1 MWQDYL
7 DAVDTF
13 TKTHNGRRIYSW
25 RKQTI
30 ERSFAEAKVNHG
42 LRFARMLGIRNM
54 REQAFLTAAVQNI
67 KSILSF
73 FFFIFKTHHCQNAGF
88 VSGLRPSIHL
98 R

>member
-7 DAVDTF
+7 DAIDAF
-13 TKTHNGRRIYSW
+13 TKTPNGRRIYSW

-67 KSILSF
+67 KRILSF
-73 FFFIFKTHHCQNAGF
+73 FFFIFKTHHCEQWW
-88 VSGLRPSIHL
+88 VCQRSETP
-98 R
+98 